1 MNMEFNI
8 KQAIINRLRSTN
20 RENIEVVINQGTIT
34 LLAQI
39 FEKINS
45 VVFVGYAIFVN
56 FAMIK

>member
-1 MNMEFNI
+1 M
-8 KQAIINRLRSTN
+8 
-20 RENIEVVINQGTIT
+20 GTIT
-34 LLAQI
+34 LLAQN